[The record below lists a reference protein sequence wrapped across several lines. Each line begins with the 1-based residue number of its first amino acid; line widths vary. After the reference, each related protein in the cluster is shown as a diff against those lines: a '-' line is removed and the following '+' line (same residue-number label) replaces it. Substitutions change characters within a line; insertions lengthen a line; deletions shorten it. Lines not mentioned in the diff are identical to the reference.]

1 MDQKR
6 MQEIFSDEAFVK
18 GLLAL
23 ETPAEVQ
30 AAMKEKG
37 LDLSESEIMQIG
49 EQINRRIENGTG
61 SDELSIDQLD
71 DVAGGLG
78 PLVLIPLWLSLSA
91 AVGMG
96 VGGLSKLRW

>member
-6 MQEIFSDEAFVK
+6 MQEIFSDEVFVK